1 MSEQT
6 TINPNENVVNEEKA
20 IGGSG
25 GVSFDD
31 LEKVM
36 DEEAAAPKKTKA
48 PAPKRESQKEPEGE
62 EGDEEGNEEGDEE
75 GNEEGDAE
83 PVKAASRDPEVKGK
97 KVKGTLGGEPI
108 DIHTGAMIPVKIDGE
123 LVPVAIQTL
132 VNNFS
137 GKQAWDKK
145 FTELDN
151 ERQDFVG
158 RVRGLDS
165 FVQGIFD
172 KAEEIETSED
182 PVATSF
188 EVLKMIGQLAG
199 RDPRSMMEKINSG
212 LSSDYDQV
220 SGLSEIEK
228 ENWHLKRRLK
238 IDSLD
243 KDLDTKLSQKAT
255 ANAEKAS
262 SENRILA
269 QYGISDSERDE
280 LTSYLKANKLGTSIK
295 EVVELKVISSVTNA
309 VQSFDKSLLGD
320 KELLDLLIDKSI
332 KDPNFTTE
340 DVMEVLTS
348 VYSSE
353 EQAGDEGDESEKRLS
368 RKLGKTGQAT
378 KKKTPTEPKTKR
390 VTKSDDFWDSIS

>member
-243 KDLDTKLSQKAT
+243 KDLDTKLSQKET